1 MTRWWFCAI
10 AVAFVA
16 INLLTACNSTRLSFL
31 FDIIFSVLSVLQYTM
46 NKLVV
51 REIGYFKNDEI
62 FTAFLKTVA
71 TATFI
76 LFLHWAWFLPVYQ
89 RLALSTQLCSVERSQ
104 GLPSEFIYPASFAP
118 IAVALNSITCAVW
131 LRQAQWSHWQ
141 ITSANTA
148 FGIVDKVTM
157 MVIECRIGNAAF
169 HLVTIV

>member
-31 FDIIFSVLSVLQYTM
+31 CDIIFSVLSVLQYTM

-51 REIGYFKNDEI
+51 REMGYFK
-62 FTAFLKTVA
+62 
-71 TATFI
+71 
-76 LFLHWAWFLPVYQ
+76 LFHWVWFLPVYQ
-89 RLALSTQLCSVERSQ
+89 QLALSTQLCSVERSQ